1 MAAFMVVLFLFLQN
15 LSPCSALNSE
25 GTVIC
30 IHFNRMSVQFQS
42 KFLQRM
48 ILEASERTGL
58 ALLRFRER
66 VLRDP
71 FGALSKWN
79 DSETDIDPC
88 SWFGVECS
96 HGKVVIL

>member
-1 MAAFMVVLFLFLQN
+1 
-15 LSPCSALNSE
+15 
-25 GTVIC
+25 
-30 IHFNRMSVQFQS
+30 
-42 KFLQRM
+42 M